1 MKDVIHFKTGFK
13 ELDELINS
21 VNEKELIII
30 AGRPALGK
38 STLAINIINNVSKQ
52 TKNKILYF
60 NLESPKEVLRQ
71 RIIGSNVEI
80 IDDIDSIEEIK
91 EKCEKFKDSISLV
104 VIDYFQ
110 FITTSNDYDSIIE
123 MKSYLSRTLKTIAL
137 ENKIPIIITYQLSR
151 SIEQR
156 DDKRPTLNDLIAEG
170 SIQEDT
176 DKLIY
181 LYSDDY
187 YNNKPLNE
195 LELIVAKN
203 RGGKLGVL
211 KLKFNHNTYMFEN
224 KI

>member
-21 VNEKELIII
+21 VNEKELITI

-52 TKNKILYF
+52 IKNKILYF

-110 FITTSNDYDSIIE
+110 FITTSNDYVSIIE
-123 MKSYLSRTLKTIAL
+123 LKSYLSRTLKTLAL
-137 ENKIPIIITYQLSR
+137 
-151 SIEQR
+151 
-156 DDKRPTLNDLIAEG
+156 
-170 SIQEDT
+170 
-176 DKLIY
+176 
-181 LYSDDY
+181 
-187 YNNKPLNE
+187 
-195 LELIVAKN
+195 
-203 RGGKLGVL
+203 
-211 KLKFNHNTYMFEN
+211 
-224 KI
+224 